1 MVGGIDNPSNTRGI
15 PMFKREDK
23 TSDDFDITGFIGEG
37 MKVEGTLSFEKTVRI
52 DGSFKGDITSSGTLV
67 VGESG
72 FVEGNVRVGRALI
85 NGEVKG
91 TVDATERVE
100 LQSPARLCGDIKTP
114 TLIIGEGTAFD
125 GKCVMLKGGAGTA
138 PANGLA
144 EVEDTFRDLMKQS
157 G

>member
-1 MVGGIDNPSNTRGI
+1 
-15 PMFKREDK
+15 MFKKGEK
-23 TSDDFDITGFIGEG
+23 GSDDFDITGFIGKG
-37 MKVEGTLSFEKTVRI
+37 MKVEGKLSFEKTVRI
-52 DGSFKGDITSSGTLV
+52 DGSFKGDISSPGTLV

-72 FVEGNVRVGRALI
+72 FVEGNVKVAIALI

-100 LQSPARLCGDIKTP
+100 LQSPARLNGDIKTP

-125 GKCVMLKGGAGTA
+125 GKCVMLKGGKAG
-138 PANGLA
+138 GG
-144 EVEDTFRDLMKQS
+144 EVVKDTFRNLMRQS

>member
-1 MVGGIDNPSNTRGI
+1 
-15 PMFKREDK
+15 MFKRAEEK
-23 TSDDFDITGFIGEG
+23 TSSDDFDITGFIGKG

-67 VGESG
+67 IGESG
-72 FVEGNVRVGRALI
+72 FVEGNVKVGTALI

-100 LQSPARLCGDIKTP
+100 LHSPARLCGDIKTP
-114 TLIIGEGTAFD
+114 TLIIGEGTSFD
-125 GKCVMLKGGAGTA
+125 GKCVMLKGGAGTVNSTG
-138 PANGLA
+138 PT
-144 EVEDTFRDLMKQS
+144 EIEDTFRDLMKQS